1 MSVFQEYSKDSN
13 PAIFCSQCG
22 AKVTSRSI
30 FCFECGPP
38 DSLSKEPE
46 ENGTT
51 LEQAFM
57 RIACLLF
64 LFICIVVFKF
74 YITNDILVSNTNIN
88 REDQLL
94 NSEKNIKE
102 DGKLVYLVTAPV
114 VNVRSKPSM
123 NGKIIAIVEEGMS
136 LNVIEKKENW
146 AKISVF
152 NKTGWIA
159 NKLIKREL
167 NNN

>member
-1 MSVFQEYSKDSN
+1 M
-13 PAIFCSQCG
+13 
-22 AKVTSRSI
+22 
-30 FCFECGPP
+30 
-38 DSLSKEPE
+38 
-46 ENGTT
+46 
-51 LEQAFM
+51 
-57 RIACLLF
+57 
-64 LFICIVVFKF
+64 
-74 YITNDILVSNTNIN
+74 VSNTNIN